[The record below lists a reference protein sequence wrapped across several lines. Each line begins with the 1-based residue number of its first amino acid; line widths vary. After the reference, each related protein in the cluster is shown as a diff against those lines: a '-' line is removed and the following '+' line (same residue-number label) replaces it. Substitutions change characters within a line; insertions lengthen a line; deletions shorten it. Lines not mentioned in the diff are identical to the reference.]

1 MAQETIRNTFD
12 DGMAIDKY
20 ERKYLK
26 YLDNFK
32 TNKMAMEV
40 LEAFRTKDLT
50 TIEETL
56 KTLARTTNTHLYLIG
71 IGCLIIE
78 REGLYKAAGS
88 TSYLEYAQKRLFPE
102 LNMADSTLS
111 DAKIIM
117 ETFIDNHKML
127 IKSGFKLEG
136 NAHKLKYLTQ
146 ALANHSEEEVLNRL
160 NNDSLRGFSDW
171 ARRANIARLPE
182 PEPKVNIEI
191 KGNRVFVNGKNILN
205 FPRGLPKKT
214 KDWISTDLAK
224 TFAIREGGGE
234 PYITETYGRGEQIAI
249 ENFKKKYRAKR

>member
-1 MAQETIRNTFD
+1 MAQETIKNTFD
-12 DGMAIDKY
+12 EGMALDKY

-32 TNKMAMEV
+32 TNKMAVEV
-40 LEAFRTKDLT
+40 FEAFRTKDLS
-50 TIEETL
+50 TIEDTL
-56 KTLARTTNTHLYLIG
+56 KNLARTTNIHLYLIG

-102 LNMADSTLS
+102 LNISDATLS

-117 ETFIDNHKML
+117 ETYIDNYKIL
-127 IKSGFKLEG
+127 SKSGFKLEG

-146 ALANHSEEEVLNRL
+146 ALANHDEEEVLNRL
-160 NNDSLRGFSDW
+160 NNDSFRGFSDW
-171 ARRANIARLPE
+171 ARRSNVARLPE
-182 PEPKVNIEI
+182 PEPKVDIEI

-214 KDWISTDLAK
+214 KDWISADLAK

-249 ENFKKKYRAKR
+249 ENFKKKYRAKK

>member
-1 MAQETIRNTFD
+1 LQTTP
-12 DGMAIDKY
+12 
-20 ERKYLK
+20 RKK
-26 YLDNFK
+26 F
-32 TNKMAMEV
+32 
-40 LEAFRTKDLT
+40 
-50 TIEETL
+50 
-56 KTLARTTNTHLYLIG
+56 
-71 IGCLIIE
+71 
-78 REGLYKAAGS
+78 
-88 TSYLEYAQKRLFPE
+88 
-102 LNMADSTLS
+102 
-111 DAKIIM
+111 
-117 ETFIDNHKML
+117 
-127 IKSGFKLEG
+127 
-136 NAHKLKYLTQ
+136 
-146 ALANHSEEEVLNRL
+146 LNRL